1 MDESSSSLESTTSSS
16 TVDSAI
22 EDSSSSTES
31 GSVRTILNSIE
42 TSLCCNIIV
51 ESQQFCDVT
60 FLNFNGNNWE

>member
-42 TSLCCNIIV
+42 TCNIIV
-51 ESQQFCDVT
+51 ESQQFCEVT